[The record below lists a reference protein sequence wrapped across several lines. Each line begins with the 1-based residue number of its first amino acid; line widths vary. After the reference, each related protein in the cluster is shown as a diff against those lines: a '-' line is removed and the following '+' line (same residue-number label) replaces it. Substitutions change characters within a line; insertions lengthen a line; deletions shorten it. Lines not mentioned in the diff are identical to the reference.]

1 MAYPA
6 VPVIQANKNGFDNTP
21 FEVDGAQ
28 KIDFPILRVLKDP
41 DVSVTISPDCVTTV
55 TMVWKRN
62 RKKK

>member
-1 MAYPA
+1 MAYPD
-6 VPVIQANKNGFDNTP
+6 VPVIQENKNGFDNTP
-21 FEVDGAQ
+21 FDVDGAQ

-55 TMVWKRN
+55 TMAWKRN

>member
-1 MAYPA
+1 MALTVVPA
-6 VPVIQANKNGFDNTP
+6 IPANKNGFDNTP
-21 FEVDGAQ
+21 FDVDGAQ